1 MLWPIESSGYAADMR
16 KSKASLL
23 LRSKAVFAIAA
34 RVRAP
39 RPHGSSWLCQGID
52 EQWGETI
59 SDDWP

>member
-1 MLWPIESSGYAADMR
+1 MR